1 MKKSKELSEVLRRR
15 TVDLF
20 KCFQTQILGWSVQ
33 IIYVNASGSD
43 MPPHC
48 RCREKDLNC
57 WPQMRGR
64 MFRNILGFSKVQTCL
79 GREGAGQKKKP
90 LLQNQHLQLQLPL
103 YMDKPNVLP
112 MIHCT
117 KGMQYW
123 RRRTSSKLINFT
135 SNQLLDGGNFGGPI
149 GQWSQTHKNWFW
161 NG

>member
-1 MKKSKELSEVLRRR
+1 MFDTTHWFNQYRTMKKSKELSEVLRRR

-43 MPPHC
+43 MPPLC

-79 GREGAGQKKKP
+79 GRGCRAKKETTAPKSTPSTSTAAVHGQAKCSSNDTLHKGHAILKKE
-90 LLQNQHLQLQLPL
+90 
-103 YMDKPNVLP
+103 D
-112 MIHCT
+112 
-117 KGMQYW
+117 
-123 RRRTSSKLINFT
+123 
-135 SNQLLDGGNFGGPI
+135 
-149 GQWSQTHKNWFW
+149 
-161 NG
+161 